1 MKSLQSDSG
10 GWPRLSPWVL
20 RVPAAVVLAVIL
32 AFQYDRITG
41 FGSALMYTASWI
53 ILLHVWI
60 GEYVFI
66 RTLHATSR
74 NQQLLDALAGL
85 LLLGGLLSFRQSALW
100 CAFLA
105 GAFALAITKYL
116 LIEQHIG
123 VPELKRY
130 AREKI
135 LWESPSVCLFSVLAV
150 VISRL
155 PEGSAS
161 VRMIEMAILTASAL
175 FAVWM
180 IGIRHIYRQAA
191 RATPPSSQPDKTKEA
206 DP

>member
-1 MKSLQSDSG
+1 VSRMMKSLQSDSG

-66 RTLHATSR
+66 RTLHAVSR

-116 LIEQHIG
+116 LVEQHIN

-130 AREKI
+130 VREKI
-135 LWESPSVCLFSVLAV
+135 LWESPPFVF
-150 VISRL
+150 
-155 PEGSAS
+155 
-161 VRMIEMAILTASAL
+161 
-175 FAVWM
+175 
-180 IGIRHIYRQAA
+180 
-191 RATPPSSQPDKTKEA
+191 D
-206 DP
+206 